1 LTRIN
6 IRARAGVMMLWMF
19 NSPLE
24 WCSLCRNWVALDQSF
39 EEHARECGCDCKRG
53 ACPLAAFF
61 RPGFEG
67 APDPRFRHRSAEA

>member
-1 LTRIN
+1 
-6 IRARAGVMMLWMF
+6 MMLWMF

-67 APDPRFRHRSAEA
+67 ASDSRLLHRSAPS